1 MAIAITPN
9 GKTVYVVNDNFTS
22 GTVIPI
28 RTATNNAF
36 KAIKVGKG
44 PYAIAITP

>member
-1 MAIAITPN
+1 MQQCRKA
-9 GKTVYVVNDNFTS
+9 VYAVNDNFSS

-28 RTATNNAF
+28 RTATNTRR

-44 PYAIAITP
+44 PYAIAIMP